1 MKTTTGTIEACC
13 VTAHAQWVWLCA
25 KRLLLHVGV
34 SELTQFLKDWLDCW
48 RIDSNKI
55 ESVNIEWN
63 VAHDQ
68 VNSFALGGFFVIV
81 LTIESNVARI
91 ESILST
97 INLVFSIEL
106 LFSIESILSQSS
118 RFYYNGVGFFNR
130 VNSEHSWVDSHNRVD
145 SGVVHNAVFGLKI
158 LKQTA
163 CHIKKHC
170 TCP

>member
-34 SELTQFLKDWLDCW
+34 SELTQFLKDRLDCW
-48 RIDSNKI
+48 RIDSSKI

-63 VAHDQ
+63 VAHDW
-68 VNSFALGGFFVIV
+68 VDSFALSQVFFLIESIV
-81 LTIESNVARI
+81 LTIESNVVQI

-106 LFSIESILSQSS
+106 LFSIESIFITIES
-118 RFYYNGVGFFNR
+118 VFFNR
-130 VNSEHSWVDSHNRVD
+130 VNSEHSRVDSHHNRVD

-163 CHIKKHC
+163 CHTSYKTLHC
-170 TCP
+170 P